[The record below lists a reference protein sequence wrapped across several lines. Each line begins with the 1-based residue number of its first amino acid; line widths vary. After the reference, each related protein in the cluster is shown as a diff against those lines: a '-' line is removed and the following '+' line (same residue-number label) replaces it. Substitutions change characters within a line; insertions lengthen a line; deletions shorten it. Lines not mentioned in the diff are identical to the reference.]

1 MQMEDTSVNKK
12 KYLNGSEQEWF
23 VLLKESNRK
32 KYQKT
37 IHISF
42 NLGPKKLVLVG
53 NEKYDR
59 NV

>member
-1 MQMEDTSVNKK
+1 MKMGDTSLNKK
-12 KYLNGSEQEWF
+12 MYLNGSEQECF
-23 VLLKESNRK
+23 VLIKDSNRR